1 MARQETLCHG
11 VPDSVVRWLKNGS
24 KWLRAADLRER
35 QKRRKVLKKELLV
48 MVDAKRVPADVLP
61 LVLCYVGFF
70 QPRRNLPEILPLIIC
85 RVDRRSS
92 RHSHVAAAAS
102 PRPASSE
109 RSAGRGVATSRP
121 RRRRDLASSERS
133 AGRGVFASRPRR
145 RPTSSERSAGRGV
158 SASRPRRRPAS
169 SETPATRK
177 PRRYDHVGDDATP
190 DSRHALL
197 KQWVEA
203 QIPPPAFANLEPW
216 KRDALLRWIF

>member
-1 MARQETLCHG
+1 MARQETMCHG

-61 LVLCYVGFF
+61 LVLRYVG
-70 QPRRNLPEILPLIIC
+70 
-85 RVDRRSS
+85 
-92 RHSHVAAAAS
+92 
-102 PRPASSE
+102 
-109 RSAGRGVATSRP
+109 
-121 RRRRDLASSERS
+121 
-133 AGRGVFASRPRR
+133 
-145 RPTSSERSAGRGV
+145 
-158 SASRPRRRPAS
+158 
-169 SETPATRK
+169 
-177 PRRYDHVGDDATP
+177 YDHVGDDATP

-216 KRDALLRWIF
+216 KRDALLRWILF